1 MDACHIA
8 STIAVLGGARAED
21 VHIGSQMSWQEVV
34 PQFHSQF
41 IGQNEFDG
49 PAWPQE
55 GWEMGGGCDNIS
67 VWQYM
72 FLTWVGITPPPTIL
86 QEKKLW
92 VKEVIW
98 LTQRHMVLKQQN
110 MSSELQT
117 VII

>member
-1 MDACHIA
+1 MDARHIA

-34 PQFHSQF
+34 PQLHSQF

-49 PAWPQE
+49 PAWLQE

-72 FLTWVGITPPPTIL
+72 FLTWVDITPPAPPFYRRRNYGS
-86 QEKKLW
+86 EKLFDLPNVTRFLSSKICL
-92 VKEVIW
+92 
-98 LTQRHMVLKQQN
+98 LSSKQ
-110 MSSELQT
+110 
-117 VII
+117 